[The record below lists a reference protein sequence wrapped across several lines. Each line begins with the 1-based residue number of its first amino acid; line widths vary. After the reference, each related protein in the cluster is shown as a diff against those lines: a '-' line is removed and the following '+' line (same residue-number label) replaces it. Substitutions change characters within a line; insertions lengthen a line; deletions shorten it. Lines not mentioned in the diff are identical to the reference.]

1 MDKQHI
7 HIVSLDVPFPADY
20 GGAID
25 IFYRIKA
32 LYTLGFV
39 ITLHVFEYGR
49 GKQIELDK
57 YAKVIYYKRNKSIFQ
72 LFSTRPFIVQTRISN
87 ELLANL
93 LVDNDPI
100 LFEGLHT
107 CWYLENEKIQ
117 QRMTF
122 VRMHNLE
129 HKYYQGLKRNASFV
143 KKFYFHQEAIKL
155 KKYQKVLS
163 NAKYILAIKEDEQNE
178 LLAFNSN
185 VMVLPASFPETEG
198 SYAKVQRYALF
209 HGNLSVPENEVAAAW
224 IIKTLKSISDSS
236 FELLIAGKNPSKR
249 LIQLCKK
256 EQIELHANPTK
267 SEMDSLIQEAQIH
280 VLYSTVPSG
289 IKLKLLACLHSS
301 GHILVNEKMKIGKA
315 LEQFC
320 VVAADSKAYKMHFLG
335 LLNGSLKEEEYKE
348 RERFIEENFNNIT
361 NCRII
366 QKLIQD
372 A

>member
-1 MDKQHI
+1 LDKQHI